1 MPCFRLGLDEL
12 RGSSLQE
19 TFTIAGVAHLVGDF
33 YLARAGAAAA
43 AALGAAGLHADVA
56 ALDLGVD
63 ERGDEEDAHA
73 AAAQEREGEA
83 AQPGG
88 EVSRQ
93 RLERRE
99 EDRLEPVG

>member
-1 MPCFRLGLDEL
+1 M
-12 RGSSLQE
+12 QE

-43 AALGAAGLHADVA
+43 AALGAAGLFADVA

-93 RLERRE
+93 RLEWRE
-99 EDRLEPVG
+99 EDRLEPAG